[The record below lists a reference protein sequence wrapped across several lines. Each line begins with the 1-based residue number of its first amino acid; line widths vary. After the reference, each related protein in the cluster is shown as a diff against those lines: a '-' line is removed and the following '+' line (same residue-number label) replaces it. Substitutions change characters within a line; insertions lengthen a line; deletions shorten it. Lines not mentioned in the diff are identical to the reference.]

1 MRKVRVFSIA
11 IIMMAGLGAA
21 AAAEAASRVYVV
33 HGIPGVPVDVYASPA
48 GSPIPATPTIPG
60 FQPKQI
66 VGVTVGPATFDI
78 RIFAAGADPQVA
90 SPVIQVLGATIPD
103 NVELSIVAHLSG
115 TGTPTATVY
124 RNDDTPVA
132 QGWARVSVR
141 HTADAPAVALTAG
154 GLPKLALTNP
164 YFGDL
169 EVPATTIPLQ
179 LVLPFTSTAI
189 TPTAALN
196 FASGTRY
203 FVYAIGSAS
212 GGTLDF
218 ILQAV
223 R

>member
-1 MRKVRVFSIA
+1 MRTIRISLSVLLFTLA
-11 IIMMAGLGAA
+11 IS

-33 HGIPGVPVDVYASPA
+33 HGVPGVPVDVYASPA
-48 GSPIPATPTIPG
+48 GGPLPSSATIPG

-66 VGVTVGPATFDI
+66 VGVTVAPGSFDI
-78 RIFAAGADPQVA
+78 RIFAAGANPQTA
-90 SPVIQVLGATIPD
+90 SPVIQVLGAVIPD
-103 NVELSIVAHLSG
+103 NVELSVVAHLSD
-115 TGTPTATVY
+115 TGAPTATVFQ
-124 RNDDTPVA
+124 NDNTPVA
-132 QGWARVSVR
+132 TGWARVSVR
-141 HTADAPAVALTAG
+141 HTAHAPAVALTAG

-164 YFGDL
+164 LFGDL

-179 LVLPFTSTAI
+179 LVVPFTSTAI
-189 TPTAALN
+189 TPTAALS